1 MSICFASN
9 TDERTNELSERKEKE
24 KTKCFKDSDL
34 DKYLYMIAAGLVREE
49 ERGNMYCIELNR
61 QPWERG

>member
-1 MSICFASN
+1 MN
-9 TDERTNELSERKEKE
+9 ERTNRLSERKEKE

-34 DKYLYMIAAGLVREE
+34 DKYLYLYMTTASAGLVREE
-49 ERGNMYCIELNR
+49 GNMYCIELNR

>member
-1 MSICFASN
+1 M
-9 TDERTNELSERKEKE
+9 KEK

-34 DKYLYMIAAGLVREE
+34 DTYLYLYMTTASAGLVREE
-49 ERGNMYCIELNR
+49 GNMYSIELNR